1 MTDHDSPTPA
11 EPSGTRQALIWAL
24 KIVVSGGL
32 LYVLLTNV
40 DLAQLW
46 RAGRSASP
54 AWLAAALGLYFVM
67 ILISAWRWRILLAAQ
82 HIAVPFKRLTNS
94 LLVATFFNNFLP
106 SNIGGDVIRIRDT
119 ARQAGSKTLA
129 TTVVLLDRGLGLFA
143 LLFVAA
149 TGATLA
155 ARSSATIGPVGPGVL
170 WVGLVGGLAIA
181 APALLMPARLGQMLR
196 PLRAL
201 HREWVDVRIE
211 RLTTALAKFGDA
223 PRAIITCFAGA
234 VAVQGG
240 IVLFYAAIAR
250 ALHIPIPIGHL
261 AILILISSI
270 VQMLPLSIAGFGVRE
285 ATFSFYFSRL
295 ALPLESALALSFM
308 GAALIMVYSVIGAIT
323 YAGRRTSPA

>member
-1 MTDHDSPTPA
+1 MNEHASSPPRSSA
-11 EPSGTRQALIWAL
+11 TRQAVIWIV

-32 LYVLLTNV
+32 LYALLTKV
-40 DLAQLW
+40 DLGQIW
-46 RAGRSASP
+46 RTARAASP
-54 AWLAAALGLYFVM
+54 PWLLAALGLYFAM
-67 ILISAWRWRILLAAQ
+67 ILISAWRWRLLLGAQ
-82 HIAVPFKRLTNS
+82 HVVVPFKRLTNS

-106 SNIGGDVIRIRDT
+106 SNIGGDFIRIRDT

-129 TTVVLLDRGLGLFA
+129 TTVVLLDRGLGLFG

-149 TGATLA
+149 IGATLA
-155 ARSSATIGPVGPGVL
+155 ARGSATIGPIGPGLL
-170 WVGLVGGLAIA
+170 WVGLAAGLLVA
-181 APALLMPARLGQMLR
+181 APALLMPYRLGKLLS

-201 HREWVDVRIE
+201 HREWVDLRIE
-211 RLTTALAKFGDA
+211 RLTSALARFASA
-223 PRAIITCFAGA
+223 PRAIIQCFAGA

-250 ALHIPIPIGHL
+250 ALQIPIPIGHL

-308 GAALIMVYSVIGAIT
+308 GAALIMVYSVIGAVA
-323 YAGRRTSPA
+323 YVGRRSRPA